1 MNTDELRLGTDQVTE
16 QIIGCALKVSNG
28 LGIGFPEKVYEN
40 ALAVELRRAGLVVAQ
55 QRELKV
61 HYEGVLV
68 GSFAVDLLVEDRV
81 IVELKVARYLEE
93 AHTAQCLNYLRVAD
107 AEVCLLL
114 NFGNPRLEI
123 KRLVY

>member
-16 QIIGCALKVSNG
+16 RIIGCALKVSNG
-28 LGIGFPEKVYEN
+28 LGIGFPEKVYGN

-68 GSFAVDLLVEDRV
+68 G
-81 IVELKVARYLEE
+81 
-93 AHTAQCLNYLRVAD
+93 
-107 AEVCLLL
+107 
-114 NFGNPRLEI
+114 
-123 KRLVY
+123 